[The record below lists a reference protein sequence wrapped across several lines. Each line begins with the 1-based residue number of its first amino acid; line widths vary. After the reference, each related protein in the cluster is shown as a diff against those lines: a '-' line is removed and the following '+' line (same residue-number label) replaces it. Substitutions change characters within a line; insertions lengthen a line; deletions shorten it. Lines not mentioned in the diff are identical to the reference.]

1 MQDKEKAMAYVD
13 SSGGTFTG
21 NIGFGGVTPGFVVH
35 VEKSVA
41 GDKLAYFNN
50 TSNSGYGVR
59 FQNGIDTNYAIKV
72 TNAAGT
78 KDTLQAY
85 GDGIVEIGEL
95 PSVVT
100 GLSGGLRRDNGL
112 RIYSSSTGND
122 DASLFLV
129 SNVGGASGQWSSS
142 AHMGYIAQSSDGGI
156 RMLLNR
162 YIQSNSTLSAYESDR
177 PQADLGLDSA
187 GNFSYHYIQPS
198 GLGTGAYSG
207 TGSQTF
213 VIYGGGFG
221 QSPDGAEGIPVDLM
235 TMQGGRYM
243 RFRTCSTTNDPQPVI
258 EFQQDQTIWWY
269 QKMTSP
275 PGTAA
280 RAPFRIRH
288 GVAPTSPADGDIWTT
303 TAGLFVRIN
312 GSTVGPLS

>member
-1 MQDKEKAMAYVD
+1 MEIAMAYVD

-35 VEKSVA
+35 VEKSVPN
-41 GDKLAYFNN
+41 DKLAYFYN
-50 TSNSGYGVR
+50 TSTSGYGVR

-78 KDTLQAY
+78 KDTLQAF
-85 GDGIVEIGEL
+85 GDGILQIGDL

-100 GLSGGLRRDNGL
+100 NLTGGLRRDNGL
-112 RIYSSSTGND
+112 RIFSYASGQD

-129 SNVGGASGQWSSS
+129 SNVGGSSTQWNSS
-142 AHMGYIAQSSDGGI
+142 AHMGYVAQSSDGGI
-156 RMLLNR
+156 RILQNQ
-162 YIQSNSTLSAYESDR
+162 YIKSDGTLAAYEADR
-177 PQADLGLDSA
+177 PSAHLGMDSA
-187 GNFSYHYIQPS
+187 GNFSYHFIQPS
-198 GLGTGAYSG
+198 SQGTGPYSG

-213 VIYGGGFG
+213 VIYGGGQDTANYG
-221 QSPDGAEGIPVDLM
+221 EGIPVDLM

-243 RFRTCSTTNDPQPVI
+243 RFRTCATTNVPLPVI
-258 EFQQDQTIWWY
+258 EFQSDQTIWWY

-275 PGTAA
+275 VGTAA

-288 GVAPTSPADGDIWTT
+288 GVAPDNPLDGDIWTT

-312 GSTVGPLS
+312 GTTVGPLS